1 MKKISLKKKRQ
12 QNISHNYATGLAI
25 TIVMFVLILIGMLWT
40 PYDPDAMQ
48 GSLKLQEPSLL
59 HWFGTDQFGR
69 DVLSRV
75 LSGAGSTLL
84 IALGTIIIGG
94 GAGIIIG
101 AATGYFG
108 SWFDEALMRI
118 NDAVAAFPSVL
129 LALVI
134 ISIAGTGKYKVMI
147 ALGIAFIPSFARV
160 VRGEYMR
167 LREADYVISAKL
179 IGVKTPRILFVHILP
194 NILPALLSA
203 IAIGFNNAVLAEAGL
218 SYLGIGV
225 QPPDASL
232 GRMLSESQ
240 TYLASGPW
248 CAIFPGLFLVLLVLG
263 VGLLGE
269 GILDQFGGGR

>member
-12 QNISHNYATGLAI
+12 QNISHNYVTGLAI

-48 GSLKLQEPSLL
+48 GSLKLQGPSLL

-108 SWFDEALMRI
+108 GWFDEALMRI

-248 CAIFPGLFLVLLVLG
+248 CAIFPGLFLV
-263 VGLLGE
+263 GE

>member
-1 MKKISLKKKRQ
+1 M
-12 QNISHNYATGLAI
+12 
-25 TIVMFVLILIGMLWT
+25 
-40 PYDPDAMQ
+40 
-48 GSLKLQEPSLL
+48 GSEMCI
-59 HWFGTDQFGR
+59 R
-69 DVLSRV
+69 DR
-75 LSGAGSTLL
+75 
-84 IALGTIIIGG
+84 
-94 GAGIIIG
+94 
-101 AATGYFG
+101 
-108 SWFDEALMRI
+108 
-118 NDAVAAFPSVL
+118 FPSVL